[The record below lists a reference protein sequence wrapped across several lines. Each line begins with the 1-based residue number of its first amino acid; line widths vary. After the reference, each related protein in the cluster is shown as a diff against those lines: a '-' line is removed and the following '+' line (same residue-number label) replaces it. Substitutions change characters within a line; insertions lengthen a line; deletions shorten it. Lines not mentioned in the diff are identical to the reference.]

1 MTTLSIGAEAVL
13 KKVNAVVVKH
23 RVKKSYRHP
32 QLDTHLR
39 LARTKREA
47 KVLGKLQKYSF
58 VPRLKVHNEKNEK
71 DTLSMSFISGKQVR
85 DVLNKKNCRMLGEEI
100 GRKIKQLHDEGII
113 HGDLTTSNMIF
124 SDEVY
129 FIDFGL
135 SFFSTK
141 IEDKAVD
148 LHLLKETLHGRH
160 YAVADACFAA
170 ITEGYGDKAVLARL
184 AAVEQRGRNKR
195 H

>member
-1 MTTLSIGAEAVL
+1 MVILAIGAEAVI
-13 KKVNAVVVKH
+13 KKMNTVVIKH
-23 RVKKSYRHP
+23 RSKKNYRHP

-39 LARTKREA
+39 VTRTKREA
-47 KVLGKLQKYSF
+47 KVLEKLQKYSF
-58 VPRLKVHNEKNEK
+58 VPRLKEHSEK
-71 DTLSMSFISGKQVR
+71 DVLSMSFIAGKQVR
-85 DVLNKKNCRMLGEEI
+85 DVLDKKNCKTLGKEI
-100 GRKIKQLHDEGII
+100 GGKIKQLHDEGII

-124 SDEVY
+124 SDEIY

-148 LHLLKETLHGRH
+148 LHLLKETLHGKH
-160 YAVADACFAA
+160 YAIADACFAA
-170 ITEGYGDKAVLARL
+170 IVEGYADGAVLARL
-184 AAVEQRGRNKR
+184 VAVEQRGRNKR